1 MQLRQRTVIE
11 EMSLDDIPAVQ
22 EIEKQIFL
30 TPWPRNAYRR
40 ELSQNQLA
48 TYIVLREEDEII
60 GYAGL
65 WKMHDEAHV
74 TTVGVRRSD
83 QGKGYGMALMLALI
97 ERAYAMESR
106 WMTLEVRASNQG
118 AMVLYEK
125 LGFKVI
131 GRRRGYYTDDGE
143 DAVVMWSDSLLAPSF
158 RERYDALRQRAGLDI
173 AFDGHAGD

>member
-11 EMSLDDIPAVQ
+11 EMTLDDIPAVQ
-22 EIEKQIFL
+22 EIEKEIFL

-65 WKMHDEAHV
+65 WKMHDEAHI
-74 TTVGVRRSD
+74 TTVGVRRRD
-83 QGKGYGMALMLALI
+83 QGKGFGMALMLALI

-106 WMTLEVRASNQG
+106 WMTLEVRASNHG
-118 AMVLYEK
+118 AMTSSQGSPSYLWICWSAARSSV
-125 LGFKVI
+125 GTRI
-131 GRRRGYYTDDGE
+131 AGRSNRSPILAIPARS
-143 DAVVMWSDSLLAPSF
+143 ASLSRPSF
-158 RERYDALRQRAGLDI
+158 PQTTVPER
-173 AFDGHAGD
+173 